1 MFSLHKAIEVSVAR
15 GRLLPALLPAAQPQS
30 AGGGQ
35 RRAGPVQIPIAAPAA
50 ATAAEEAVADAAV
63 GRRVRVGRIDVDVRE
78 PAAARPVQQ
87 GAPGK

>member
-15 GRLLPALLPAAQPQS
+15 GRLLAALLPAAQPQS

-35 RRAGPVQIPIAAPAA
+35 RAGPVQIPIAAPAAA

-87 GAPGK
+87 GASGK